1 MSAVGFFL
9 AGFGLGL
16 LGVGAVVGSEAMKAA
31 RWLRPHLAVGVAL
44 LSLAICAYLAAFLTI
59 FSSGLEVGFGV
70 IVASGLAT
78 VVKLSTYQMGNA
90 RANRARNQR
99 WS

>member
-1 MSAVGFFL
+1 MSAVGLFL

-31 RWLRPHLAVGVAL
+31 RWLRPHLAFGVAL

-78 VVKLSTYQMGNA
+78 VVKLSALPNGQ
-90 RANRARNQR
+90 RASKPR
-99 WS
+99 